1 MTNPAQHTIRIFGLL
16 RKASLINTSFLILDV
31 YEMWNN
37 LKSSIILTGL
47 NYFQANGKKD
57 AYNICSTVSYFN
69 EVCNSV

>member
-1 MTNPAQHTIRIFGLL
+1 MTNPAQHTIKIFGSL

-57 AYNICSTVSYFN
+57 AYISSTVSYFN
-69 EVCNSV
+69 QVYSFV